1 MSPPADDPA
10 RAGPRTLASDGIGV
24 YARELARALPSAVVL
39 VFDAEGRVIAAEGRA
54 LGRSAHRA
62 RNQLLGRTVAELLP
76 AELGAVASERLAAAL
91 DGKPGELHYRSP
103 GDQMLRWV
111 QLTPTYLDDA
121 RAPTVTVIV
130 QDLSDRQLLRAELRT
145 ERQRRRMAEEMA
157 GFGHWEVEVKG
168 RLVALSDGVCRLL
181 GRAPGD
187 QPRLR
192 ELLEQVDADQ
202 RSFVYER
209 IIAAETEVRECEC
222 DATSLDG
229 TRRRLF
235 IRGVYTVDGH
245 GRTLVAG
252 TMVDVSALRAAESAR
267 RESDQL
273 FRQGFEASPIGMALI
288 DGDTGRYLQVND
300 ALCRLLGRTRE
311 QLMELSY
318 IDVSHPDERDRDGAR
333 RLEIEALGLHQ
344 LEFEKRYVRPDGSA
358 VWASVHD
365 AVVRDHAGALTTYF
379 SQIVDITA
387 RKEREAQLVRE
398 AADLERLNE
407 LREALA
413 GDRLILHAQPIVQL
427 STGLRLQQELLVRLR
442 REDGELLLPG
452 QFLPVAERF
461 GLIREVDQRVTR
473 RAIELAAGGNPVEVN
488 LSALSLGDTQLLA
501 VIQAE
506 IARTGA
512 DPQLLVFEV
521 TETALMANL
530 DSARTFADALRQLGC
545 RLALDDFG
553 TGYGT
558 FTYLK
563 HIPTDFVKI
572 DREFIREL
580 ARSEADQRMVRTIVA
595 MAREFGKETIAEG
608 VEDAETLQQ
617 LRDLGVDH
625 AQGYFIGKPAG
636 IGAA

>member
-1 MSPPADDPA
+1 MKPSPEFPA
-10 RAGPRTLASDGIGV
+10 RTDPRAPTADGFGA
-24 YARELARALPSAVVL
+24 YARELARALPSAVVI
-39 VFDAEGRVIAAEGRA
+39 VFDPAGRVIAAEGRA
-54 LGRSAHRA
+54 LGRAGHRA
-62 RNQLLGRTVAELLP
+62 RNQLLGHSLADLLP
-76 AELGAVASERLAAAL
+76 AELVRSAREQLAAAA
-91 DGKPGELHYRSP
+91 DGEPGALHYRSP

-111 QLTPTYLDDA
+111 QLTPTYLGDA
-121 RAPTVTVIV
+121 RVPAVTAIV

-181 GRAPGD
+181 GRPPGD

-192 ELLEQVDADQ
+192 DLLEQVDAEQ
-202 RSFVYER
+202 RSRVYQL

-252 TMVDVSALRAAESAR
+252 TMIDVSALRAAESAR
-267 RESDQL
+267 RESDEL
-273 FRQGFEASPIGMALI
+273 FRQGFESSPIGMALI
-288 DGDTGRYLQVND
+288 DGHSGRYLQTND
-300 ALCRLLGRTRE
+300 ALCRLLGRGRAE
-311 QLMELSY
+311 LAQLTYM
-318 IDVSHPDERDRDGAR
+318 DVTHPDELDRDDAR

-344 LEFEKRYVRPDGSA
+344 LEFEKRYVRPDGTI
-358 VWASVHD
+358 VHASVHD
-365 AVVRDHAGALTTYF
+365 AVVRDRSGTLITYF
-379 SQIVDITA
+379 AQIVDITA
-387 RKEREAQLVRE
+387 IKHREAQLVRE
-398 AADLERLNE
+398 AAELERLNE

-427 STGLRLQQELLVRLR
+427 STGVRVQQELLVRLR
-442 REDGELLLPG
+442 REEGEILFPA

-473 RAIELAAGGNPVEVN
+473 RAIELAAAGSPVEVN
-488 LSALSLGDTQLLA
+488 LSALSLGDSELLA
-501 VIQAE
+501 LIRAE
-506 IARTGA
+506 ITRTGA

-530 DSARTFADALRQLGC
+530 DTARTFAGALRELGC

-580 ARSEADQRMVRTIVA
+580 ARSEDDQRMVRTIVA

-608 VEDAETLQQ
+608 VEDAETLEQ
-617 LRDLGVDH
+617 LRELGVDH
-625 AQGYFIGKPAG
+625 AQGYFIGEPAG